1 MNENSPQLSKKVILK
16 SLETIE
22 KVFDYIPSMDSE
34 CDEDNKMTKSRDI
47 FVKSELEKICNDL
60 DECYERVLLIRL
72 ENDNRFFKIFEMIA
86 ELSEKSNNLKQILR
100 GRLV

>member
-1 MNENSPQLSKKVILK
+1 M
-16 SLETIE
+16 SLRA
-22 KVFDYIPSMDSE
+22 
-34 CDEDNKMTKSRDI
+34 N
-47 FVKSELEKICNDL
+47 FVKSELEKICNVL
-60 DECYERVLLIRL
+60 DECHDYVIITRF